1 MPKILVVED
10 EEILRNLYKELL
22 EMKGY
27 IVNTA
32 EDGKRGLEFLEN
44 MRVDLILL
52 DVNMPELD
60 GEEFLK
66 IIKSNDKLKKIP
78 VLLITAI
85 SQIEKI
91 SKCLTMGAVG
101 YIEKSSTPVEIMSKI
116 EMVIGAFVE
125 TPGENTISINSKQQ
139 KVLGA

>member
-27 IVNTA
+27 MVDTA
-32 EDGKRGLEFLEN
+32 EDGKHGIEFLEN
-44 MRVDLILL
+44 SRTDLILL

-60 GEEFLK
+60 GEGFLK
-66 IIKSNDKLKKIP
+66 IIKADDKLKKIP
-78 VLLITAI
+78 VLLITGI

-101 YIEKSSTPVEIMSKI
+101 YIEKSSTPVEILSKI
-116 EMVIGAFVE
+116 EMVIGAFLD